1 MADDVLQEVYVRVW
15 QRAAEFDPGS
25 ASPITWLATI
35 ARNRA
40 FDELKRKPMRSFDDC
55 PEVFQLPNGDDPLAD
70 YERNEGRQRLHACL
84 DRLGPEKKDVI
95 LQAYYYGMT
104 REEIAQRIG
113 RPVSTVK
120 TWLRRSLAE
129 LKGYLGE

>member
-1 MADDVLQEVYVRVW
+1 MNCFASSGKSSERVTPLGCL
-15 QRAAEFDPGS
+15 RTA
-25 ASPITWLATI
+25 IT
-35 ARNRA
+35 ARRT
-40 FDELKRKPMRSFDDC
+40 
-55 PEVFQLPNGDDPLAD
+55 D
-70 YERNEGRQRLHACL
+70 YEQTEGRRHLLACL
-84 DRLGPEKKDVI
+84 DLVGPEKKDVL

-113 RPVSTVK
+113 RPVSTIK